1 MNFRALVSFWNLL
14 FLHGDPLQPL
24 PDRSAQWNRGRYL
37 VEGARDTV
45 RPVIRRW
52 NLIGGEKSGELY
64 SNGGIVYGW
73 TALLRGMADAQHPLE

>member
-37 VEGARDTV
+37 VEGAGHCSSCHS
-45 RPVIRRW
+45 PL
-52 NLIGGEKSGELY
+52 NLIGGEKSSELF
-64 SNGGIVYGW
+64 NGGIVDGW
-73 TALLRGMADAQHPLE
+73 TAPPCADGRRATPLE